1 MARLWDVRS
10 GELLGTFKGHLC
22 SLKSVAF
29 TPEEKCNVS
38 LKQNLYILGEI
49 TYLNIAFFH
58 IRFNKHLFIFL
69 KSKTDVLLSV

>member
-38 LKQNLYILGEI
+38 PKQNLYLLGEI
-49 TYLNIAFFH
+49 TYFVYKTEKYRVFFH
-58 IRFNKHLFIFL
+58 IRINKQLFIRL
-69 KSKTDVLLSV
+69 KSIT

>member
-29 TPEEKCNVS
+29 TPEEKCNVYP
-38 LKQNLYILGEI
+38 KQILYLLGEI
-49 TYLNIAFFH
+49 TYFVYKTEKYSIIFV
-58 IRFNKHLFIFL
+58 FIL
-69 KSKTDVLLSV
+69 EIINS